1 MLKVISRIG
10 LAGVRCKGASI
21 LRIEVV
27 RKNILE
33 IVVAGWICTEL
44 GVVLRW
50 SDIDWCSCARFRC
63 LAYRSGLREERGPLT
78 ALPSPHKT
86 RSKQLTALIGRYAN
100 IEGVLLQE
108 GIEFRNKLEEIAE
121 RKKATVQSPGWPGY
135 RGLGSDIDIAFAADE
150 DHSLTYYL
158 LTRVWLRI
166 KAGNRGL
173 GDTIEEA
180 ETTARCQRSRVSATR
195 AVIQTVHDPSAFQ
208 AVVRFK
214 REDFPNFF

>member
-1 MLKVISRIG
+1 
-10 LAGVRCKGASI
+10 VRCKGASI

-158 LTRVWLRI
+158 LTWFGFI
-166 KAGNRGL
+166 SKPATAGWEIPSRKPKLQLDVSGQEF
-173 GDTIEEA
+173 GDE
-180 ETTARCQRSRVSATR
+180 SRNTDCS
-195 AVIQTVHDPSAFQ
+195 
-208 AVVRFK
+208 
-214 REDFPNFF
+214 